1 MGGQDG
7 AGIGM
12 KNAQG
17 YNGLHNGLGRPNPDD
32 EDEQGWRVTY
42 MDTITLLLAFF
53 IILSSL
59 IDSRFI
65 NIDWEEE
72 QQTAPETE
80 QVAIRNSVLLLYN
93 DLNTMLGPYIRAGL
107 LEMEHNFIEINI
119 RYAGSSFFHTASADL
134 LPSGR
139 MLIDLTMEAFE
150 RAGAERFNIDV
161 QGHTD
166 SRPMNPGTAFETNWE
181 LSAVRAARIARYM
194 IVNGFDSARLTASG
208 FAASR
213 LLMPE
218 FTIDGQPIPE
228 HMAMNRR
235 IEFRL
240 YIPGITDARLD
251 PPKD

>member
-1 MGGQDG
+1 MRSTEE
-7 AGIGM
+7 
-12 KNAQG
+12 NSR
-17 YNGLHNGLGRPNPDD
+17 LHQVPGRIDPDD
-32 EDEQGWRVTY
+32 DDQQGWRVTY

-72 QQTAPETE
+72 QQTASETE
-80 QVAIRNSVLLLYN
+80 QIAIRNSVLLLYN
-93 DLNTMLGPYIRAGL
+93 DLKMMLGPYITAGL

-139 MLIDLTMEAFE
+139 ILIDLTMEAFE
-150 RAGAERFNIDV
+150 RAGAERFRIDV

-166 SRPMNPGTAFETNWE
+166 SRPMNPGAAFETNWE

-194 IVNGFDSARLTASG
+194 IANGFESRKLTASG
-208 FAASR
+208 FAESR

-218 FTIDGQPIPE
+218 FTPDGLPID
-228 HMAMNRR
+228 ANRAVNRR

-240 YIPGITDARLD
+240 YIPEITEAR
-251 PPKD
+251 

>member
-1 MGGQDG
+1 
-7 AGIGM
+7 M
-12 KNAQG
+12 KRAQG
-17 YNGLHNGLGRPNPDD
+17 HSGLHNGLGRLDPDD
-32 EDEQGWRVTY
+32 EDQQGWRVTY

-93 DLNTMLGPYIRAGL
+93 DLNTILDSYIRTGM

-150 RAGAERFNIDV
+150 QAGADRFNIEV

-166 SRPMNPGTAFETNWE
+166 SRSMNPGTAFETNWE

-194 IVNGFDSARLTASG
+194 IVNGFDSTRLTASG

-218 FTIDGQPIPE
+218 FTIDGQVIPE

-240 YIPGITDARLD
+240 YIPGITGSSLEVSEN
-251 PPKD
+251 